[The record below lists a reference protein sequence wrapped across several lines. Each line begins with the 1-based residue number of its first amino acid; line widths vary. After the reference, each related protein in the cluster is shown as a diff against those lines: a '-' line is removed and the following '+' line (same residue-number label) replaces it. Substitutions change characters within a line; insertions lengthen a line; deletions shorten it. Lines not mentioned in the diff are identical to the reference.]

1 MDNIQK
7 LITDLKKNS
16 INETDFRDE
25 ILHQISEGTIPQD
38 TIIAEL
44 NNLNNKKIITNIVH
58 QQILA
63 LIDSSNAETIMATPH
78 MEANDDSDK
87 TQMADDATIIASS
100 PTEITNDVDITR
112 LSDDKTVV
120 ESKYI
125 QSDKTQIKSPIENE
139 KTRVQIDPNATKIA
153 QPDLDITTLANTD
166 SQTANTDISTDAD
179 TVMANQQTVREQTQQ
194 VSAGIQSSAP
204 KKLASGAI
212 IKDRFI
218 LKNVIGA
225 GGMSVV
231 FRALDLRKQEAKNLN
246 PYVAIKVL
254 GDTFKQH
261 PLSLLALERET
272 QKIQSL
278 AHPNIITV
286 YDFDRDGDNIYMTME
301 CLEGQSLDEVIRDHK
316 SGMPFN
322 EASAIIDGMS
332 QALIYAHSK
341 DIIHSDFK
349 PENVYYTKN
358 KITKVLDFGI
368 ARAKNLPGQKP
379 VDTVFDAGS
388 LSALTPPYASL
399 EMIQEKDPDPRDDI
413 YALACVTYKL
423 LTGKHPY
430 NNLQADI
437 AQKAE
442 MKPAKI
448 NSLDRRQWQTLLSG
462 LAFERNDRI
471 STVEEFLDGI
481 KPKKRGWLYALAAA
495 IVLAIG
501 ASGYLGIITEQKA
514 APKIILTQ
522 EQESKIQS
530 YLEIAELYFS
540 LGYLATPPGDSA
552 LDQYEKVLAIDPIN
566 KLAIEGKKK
575 LVEKYQELA
584 SEKLKVKDY
593 AESLQLLETAL
604 LIAPDNED
612 LLDSQNKVKDLRAKV
627 N

>member
-1 MDNIQK
+1 MENLQQ
-7 LITDLKKNS
+7 LIKDLQTDL
-16 INETDFRDE
+16 IDETTFHDAIIE
-25 ILHQISEGTIPQD
+25 KISEGKIPQD
-38 TIIAEL
+38 SIILEL
-44 NNLNNKKIITNIVH
+44 NKLSNDNKISKTIF
-58 QQILA
+58 QQLIS
-63 LIDSSNAETIMATPH
+63 LIDSSNAETIVATPLT
-78 MEANDDSDK
+78 EIDNDSDK
-87 TQMADDATIIASS
+87 TQLA
-100 PTEITNDVDITR
+100 
-112 LSDDKTVV
+112 DDKTVV
-120 ESKYI
+120 ASSVI
-125 QSDKTQIKSPIENE
+125 TNDKTQIKSPVDED
-139 KTRVQIDPNATKIA
+139 KTHVRMDPNATQLAQLDTDVTTIA
-153 QPDLDITTLANTD
+153 STNGQSISTG
-166 SQTANTDISTDAD
+166 ISTDNNTVIAD
-179 TVMANQQTVREQTQQ
+179 QQTVQEQTQQ
-194 VSAGIQSSAP
+194 VSPNHQSSSQ

-301 CLEGQSLDEVIRDHK
+301 CLEGQSLDEVIREHR
-316 SGMPFN
+316 SGMSYN
-322 EASAIIDGMS
+322 EASSIIEGMS

-379 VDTVFDAGS
+379 IDTVFDAGS

-448 NSLDRRQWQTLLSG
+448 NGLDRRQWQALLSG
-462 LAFERNDRI
+462 LAFERDDRI
-471 STVEEFLDGI
+471 ATVDEFLDGI
-481 KPKKRGWLYALAAA
+481 KPKKRGWIYALVAA
-495 IVLAIG
+495 IILAIG
-501 ASGYLGIITEQKA
+501 ASAYVGTITEQKT
-514 APKIILTQ
+514 APKINLTQ
-522 EQESKIQS
+522 EQESKIQN

-552 LDQYEKVLAIDPIN
+552 FDQYEKILEIDPIN
-566 KLAIEGKKK
+566 KSAIEGKKK
-575 LVEKYQELA
+575 LVKKYQALA
-584 SEKLKVKDY
+584 SEKLKVKQY
-593 AESLQLLETAL
+593 EESLHLLETAL
-604 LIAPDNED
+604 LIDPDNED
-612 LLDSQNKVKDLRAKV
+612 LLDTQNKVKDLRAKI

>member
-7 LITDLKKNS
+7 LITDLKTNS
-16 INETDFRDE
+16 INETVFRDE
-25 ILHQISEGTIPQD
+25 ILHRISEGTFPQD
-38 TIIAEL
+38 TIISAL
-44 NNLNNKKIITNIVH
+44 NNLNDEKIISKTTH
-58 QQILA
+58 KEILA
-63 LIDSSNAETIMATPH
+63 LFHSSNAETVVATPH
-78 MEANDDSDK
+78 TETNNDFDK
-87 TQMADDATIIASS
+87 TQLASDLTIVTTPQTANSS
-100 PTEITNDVDITR
+100 NLDKTQ
-112 LSDDKTVV
+112 LSDDNTVV
-120 ESKYI
+120 GTNEI
-125 QSDKTQIKSPIENE
+125 QNDKTQIKSTIEND
-139 KTRVQIDPNATKIA
+139 KTRVQADPNVTKII

-166 SQTANTDISTDAD
+166 RQTSNIGISADAA
-179 TVMANQQTVREQTQQ
+179 TVIADQQTVREQTQQ
-194 VSAGIQSSAP
+194 ISPHNLDSAS
-204 KKLASGAI
+204 KKLAPGAI

-301 CLEGQSLDEVIRDHK
+301 CLEGQSLDEVIREYK
-316 SGMPFN
+316 SGMSYN
-322 EASAIIDGMS
+322 EASSIIEGMS

-349 PENVYYTKN
+349 PENVYYTN
-358 KITKVLDFGI
+358 KKVTKVLDFGI

-442 MKPAKI
+442 MKPNKI

-462 LAFERNDRI
+462 LAFEREDRI
-471 STVEEFLDGI
+471 ASVEEFLNGI
-481 KPKKRGWLYALAAA
+481 KPKKRGWLYALAVA

-514 APKIILTQ
+514 APKINLTQ
-522 EQESKIQS
+522 EQENKIKN

-552 LDQYEKVLAIDPIN
+552 LDQYEKVLEIDPIN
-566 KLAIEGKKK
+566 KPAIEGKKK
-575 LVEKYQELA
+575 LVERYQVLA
-584 SEKLKVKDY
+584 NEKLEAKDY
-593 AESLQLLETAL
+593 QESLQLLETAL
-604 LIAPDNED
+604 LIDPDNED
-612 LLDSQNKVKDLRAKV
+612 LLDSQNKIKDIRG
-627 N
+627 NIN

>member
-7 LITDLKKNS
+7 LITDLKTNS
-16 INETDFRDE
+16 INETVFRDE
-25 ILHQISEGTIPQD
+25 ILHHISEGSIPQD
-38 TIIAEL
+38 TIIKAL
-44 NNLNNKKIITNIVH
+44 NNLNDEKIITKTIH
-58 QQILA
+58 QEILA
-63 LIDSSNAETIMATPH
+63 LIDSSNAKTVVATPPTKTN
-78 MEANDDSDK
+78 NDFEKTQLADDVTIVATPQTAISSDLDK
-87 TQMADDATIIASS
+87 TQ
-100 PTEITNDVDITR
+100 
-112 LSDDKTVV
+112 LSNDKTVV
-120 ESKYI
+120 GTKDI
-125 QSDKTQIKSPIENE
+125 QDDKTQIKSPIESD
-139 KTRVQIDPNATKIA
+139 KTRVQIDSNVTKIA
-153 QPDLDITTLANTD
+153 QPDLDITTIANTD
-166 SQTANTDISTDAD
+166 RQISNTGISTYAD
-179 TVMANQQTVREQTQQ
+179 TAMADQQTVREQTQQ
-194 VSAGIQSSAP
+194 VSPGIQSNAP

-301 CLEGQSLDEVIRDHK
+301 CLEGQSLDEVIREHK
-316 SGMPFN
+316 SGMSFN
-322 EASAIIDGMS
+322 EASEIIEGMS

-358 KITKVLDFGI
+358 KVTKVLDFGI

-442 MKPAKI
+442 MKPTKI

-462 LAFERNDRI
+462 LAFEREDRI
-471 STVEEFLDGI
+471 ASVEEFLDGI

-495 IVLAIG
+495 IILAIG

-522 EQESKIQS
+522 EQESKIKN

-552 LDQYEKVLAIDPIN
+552 LDQYEKVLEIDPIN
-566 KLAIEGKKK
+566 KPAIEGKKK
-575 LVEKYQELA
+575 LVQKYQELA
-584 SEKLKVKDY
+584 SEKLNAKDY
-593 AESLQLLETAL
+593 EESLQLLETAL
-604 LIAPDNED
+604 LIDPDNED
-612 LLDSQNKVKDLRAKV
+612 LLDSQNKVKDLRAEI